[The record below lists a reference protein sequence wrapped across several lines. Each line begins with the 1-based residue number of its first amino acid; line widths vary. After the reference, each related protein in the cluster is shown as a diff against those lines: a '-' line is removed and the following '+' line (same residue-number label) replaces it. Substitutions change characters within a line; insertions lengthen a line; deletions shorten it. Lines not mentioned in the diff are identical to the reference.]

1 MRRQVEVMGKQRH
14 LGSWKPDRPDHR
26 DKLMTVSWMARMKLP
41 AKVSLKGQPGLKI
54 EDQADIG
61 SCTCNSGTTA
71 DEFALRKQG
80 VDVQLSR
87 LWAYA
92 EVRKL
97 EGTPLSEDSGAE
109 IRDVMKVLSKQG
121 CPLEKSW
128 PYNLAKW
135 TVSPPAALEEE
146 AAKHKVLMYFR
157 CPTLSSI
164 KASLAQG
171 FPVVGRFSVPENMM
185 SDECAKT
192 GIVKSPATKEGW
204 EGGHAV
210 LFTGYDNATKL
221 LQFQNSWSEAWGD
234 SGYGYLPF
242 EFISNGWADDFWTI
256 RRTS

>member
-1 MRRQVEVMGKQRH
+1 MPRHVEIAGRKRH
-14 LGSWKPDRPDHR
+14 LGSWKRDRPDHR
-26 DKLMTVSWMARMKLP
+26 DKMMSVSWMARLKMPSK
-41 AKVSLKGQPGLKI
+41 ASLKGQPGMKI

-61 SCTCNSGTTA
+61 SCTCNSGTTG
-71 DEFALRKQG
+71 DEFALKKEG
-80 VDVQLSR
+80 IDVQLSR

-121 CPLEKSW
+121 CPSEKSY
-128 PYNLAKW
+128 PYDLSKW
-135 TVSPPAALEEE
+135 THDPPAALAVE
-146 AAKHKVLMYFR
+146 AAKHKVLMYYR

-164 KASLAQG
+164 KASIAQG
-171 FPVVGRFSVPENMM
+171 FPVVGGFSVPENMM
-185 SDECAKT
+185 SEECAKT
-192 GIVKSPATKEGW
+192 GVVKVPAPKEGW

-210 LFTGYDNATKL
+210 LFTGYDNSKRL

-234 SGYGYLPF
+234 GGYGYLPYDYV
-242 EFISNGWADDFWTI
+242 SNGWADDFWTI